1 MPGKLASPTQN
12 LCPMNWLTIK
22 LISSFLLPP
31 LNFLILGILG
41 LALLKA
47 RPAWGK
53 KLLVLAIAL
62 MWLFSMPI
70 TGNLLGMLLEK
81 DAAAAVVLPTSAQAI
96 VVLGGGVY
104 FGGPEFGAGTVR
116 KDTLERL
123 RYAAI
128 LHRRTRLPI
137 LVTGGDVEAR
147 GISEGKLMQRALEQ
161 DFQVPVQW
169 VEDKSRDT
177 IQNAAYSKKI
187 LDANGVK
194 TILLVTHGWHM
205 MRSRQ
210 LFEQAGFK
218 VLPAGTGFH
227 SLDHLTVIDFL
238 PNVNGLDDSRIFF
251 HEMIGLLWSAAH

>member
-1 MPGKLASPTQN
+1 
-12 LCPMNWLTIK
+12 MNWLMIK
-22 LISSFLLPP
+22 LISAFLLPP
-31 LNFLILGILG
+31 LNFLLLGIIG

-53 KLLVLAIAL
+53 KLLGLMIAL

-70 TGNLLGMLLEK
+70 TGNMLDTLLEK
-81 DAAAAVVLPTSAQAI
+81 DSAVAVKLPTDAQAI
-96 VVLGGGVY
+96 VVLGGGVS
-104 FGGPEFGAGTVR
+104 FGSPEYTVS

-128 LHRRTRLPI
+128 LHRHTRLPI
-137 LVTGGDVEAR
+137 LVTGGDTEA
-147 GISEGKLMQRALEQ
+147 GGVSEGGLMQKTLEQ
-161 DFQVPVQW
+161 DFQVPAQW
-169 VEDKSRDT
+169 VEGKSHDT

-205 MRSRQ
+205 ARSRQ
-210 LFEQAGFK
+210 LFERAGFK
-218 VLPAGTGFH
+218 VLTAGTGFH

-238 PNVNGLDDSRIFF
+238 PNVEGLDGSRIFF
-251 HEMIGLLWSAAH
+251 HETIGMLWSAGRQLLKK

>member
-1 MPGKLASPTQN
+1 MD
-12 LCPMNWLTIK
+12 WLTIK
-22 LISSFLLPP
+22 LISAFLLPP
-31 LNFLILGILG
+31 LNFLLLGSIG

-53 KLLVLAIAL
+53 NLLALMIAL

-70 TGNLLGMLLEK
+70 TGNALDMLLEK
-81 DAAAAVVLPTSAQAI
+81 DSAGVVRLPTGAQAI
-96 VVLGGGVY
+96 VVLGGGISL
-104 FGGPEFGAGTVR
+104 GSPEYTVS

-137 LVTGGDVEAR
+137 LVAGGDTEAR
-147 GISEGKLMQRALEQ
+147 GVSEGELMQKTLKQ

-169 VEDKSRDT
+169 VEDKSHDT

-187 LDANGVK
+187 LDTNGVK

-205 MRSRQ
+205 ARSRK
-210 LFEQAGFK
+210 LFEQLGFE
-218 VLPAGTGFH
+218 VLTAGTGFH
-227 SLDHLTVIDFL
+227 DLGHLTVIDFL
-238 PNVNGLDDSRIFF
+238 PNAEGLEGSRIFF
-251 HEMIGLLWSAAH
+251 HEMIGMLWSGGRQLLKQ